1 MVLTNRHVGYKVT
14 SRFMEFYGDMHLIV
28 RVNLLLGLLLL
39 PRF

>member
-1 MVLTNRHVGYKVT
+1 
-14 SRFMEFYGDMHLIV
+14 MEFYGDMHLIL